1 MAHYLDALAEF
12 VAGTDSAQ
20 LPPSTVLAAKD
31 VFLDTIGA
39 MAAGSALP
47 ENASLARQVAHGP
60 GSPGATLIGHGLT
73 ADPLLAALVNATA
86 GVALEVD
93 EGNRYG
99 GGHPAIHVLPGLLAA
114 AEESAAGGAEVL
126 AALVAGYEVTSRLG
140 GATRP
145 RHNVHSHG
153 HWGAPG
159 TAAAVA
165 RLKGLDAGAVRSVIS
180 MAASMSPAN
189 TWTPCFE
196 GATVRNLYPGRSSL
210 QGILATH
217 LHACGFTALADGP
230 ADVYGVILGDAFDSD
245 AVVDGLGDGYRIER
259 NYFKFHACCRYN
271 HPTLDAVHALRV
283 RHEIAPEE
291 IDSVR
296 VTTVPFPAGMVGAYP
311 ENPLA
316 ARFSIPYAVAAALV
330 HGETGTGAFQPQA
343 IEAQQARALAGK
355 VQVTMDSA
363 MSMRRDD
370 GDTARVAV
378 RLADGREL
386 VSTAGAV
393 WGDAA
398 NPAPRERL
406 REKFLALAAPVLG
419 AERAQAVVEQVAR
432 LDQLD
437 DIRHITRL
445 LGGDGAGAAP

>member
-1 MAHYLDALAEF
+1 MAHYLDTLAEY
-12 VAGTDSAQ
+12 VAGTDSAR
-20 LPPSTVLAAKD
+20 LPSKTVLAAKD
-31 VFLDTIGA
+31 VFLDTVGA
-39 MAAGSALP
+39 MVAGSALP
-47 ENASLARQVAHGP
+47 ENASLARQVANASGA
-60 GSPGATLIGHGLT
+60 SGATLIGHELS
-73 ADPLLAALVNATA
+73 ADPLLASLVNATA

-99 GGHPAIHVLPGLLAA
+99 GGHPAIHVLPGLLAV
-114 AEESAAGGAEVL
+114 AEESSASGAAVL

-140 GATRP
+140 GATKPRP
-145 RHNVHSHG
+145 NVHSHG

-165 RLKGLDAGAVRSVIS
+165 RLKGLGAPAIRSVIS

-217 LHACGFTALADGP
+217 LHASGFTPLDDGP
-230 ADVYGVILGDAFDSD
+230 ADVYGDILGAFDPD
-245 AVVDGLGDGYRIER
+245 AVVDGLGAGYRIEQ

-283 RHEIAPEE
+283 QHEIAPEE
-291 IDSVR
+291 IDRVL

-343 IEAQQARALAGK
+343 IDAEQARALAGK
-355 VQVTMDSA
+355 VRVSVDST

-370 GDTARVAV
+370 GDTARVSV
-378 RLADGREL
+378 RLTDGREL

-406 REKFLALAAPVLG
+406 RQKFLTLTTPVLG
-419 AERAQAVVEQVAR
+419 AARAQAVVEQVNR
-432 LDQLD
+432 LDRLD
-437 DIRHITRL
+437 DVRAIMTL
-445 LGGDGAGAAP
+445 LGGNGASAP

>member
-1 MAHYLDALAEF
+1 MAHYLDTLAEY

-20 LPPSTVLAAKD
+20 LPPNTVRAAKD
-31 VFLDTIGA
+31 VFLDTVGA

-47 ENASLARQVAHGP
+47 ENASLARQVANAP
-60 GSPGATLIGHGLT
+60 GTSGATLIGHSLK
-73 ADPLLAALVNATA
+73 ADPLLASLVNATA

-99 GGHPAIHVLPGLLAA
+99 GGHPSIHVLPGLLAV

-126 AALVAGYEVTSRLG
+126 GALVAGYEVTSRLG
-140 GATRP
+140 GATKP
-145 RHNVHSHG
+145 RANVHSHG

-159 TAAAVA
+159 PAAAVA
-165 RLKGLDAGAVRSVIS
+165 RLTGFDARSIRSVIS

-217 LHACGFTALADGP
+217 LHACGFTALEDGP
-230 ADVYGVILGDAFDSD
+230 TDVYGAILGDTFDSA
-245 AVVDGLGDGYRIER
+245 AVVDGLGSSYRIEQ

-283 RHEIAPEE
+283 QHEIAPEE
-291 IDSVR
+291 IDRVH
-296 VTTVPFPAGMVGAYP
+296 VTTVPFPVGMVGAYP

-343 IEAQQARALAGK
+343 IEAQQARSLAGK
-355 VQVTMDSA
+355 VQVSMDST

-370 GDTARVAV
+370 GETARVAV
-378 RLADGREL
+378 RLTDGREL
-386 VSTAGAV
+386 VQTAGAI

-398 NPAPRERL
+398 NPAPPERL
-406 REKFLALAAPVLG
+406 RQKFLTLTTPVLG
-419 AERAQAVVEQVAR
+419 AARAQAVVEQVER
-432 LDQLD
+432 LDQLED
-437 DIRHITRL
+437 VREITRL
-445 LGGDGAGAAP
+445 LSGDRTVSAP

>member
-20 LPPSTVLAAKD
+20 LPPSAVRAAKD

-99 GGHPAIHVLPGLLAA
+99 GGHPAIHVLPGLLAV
-114 AEESAAGGAEVL
+114 AEESAATGAEVL

-217 LHACGFTALADGP
+217 LHACGFTALEDGP
-230 ADVYGVILGDAFDSD
+230 
-245 AVVDGLGDGYRIER
+245 
-259 NYFKFHACCRYN
+259 CRRLRR
-271 HPTLDAVHALRV
+271 HPRRRLRF
-283 RHEIAPEE
+283 RRRGGGPGRRLPHRAELLQ
-291 IDSVR
+291 
-296 VTTVPFPAGMVGAYP
+296 VPRLL
-311 ENPLA
+311 PLQPPHPRRRPRPPRA
-316 ARFSIPYAVAAALV
+316 AMTSP
-330 HGETGTGAFQPQA
+330 P
-343 IEAQQARALAGK
+343 
-355 VQVTMDSA
+355 
-363 MSMRRDD
+363 RR
-370 GDTARVAV
+370 
-378 RLADGREL
+378 
-386 VSTAGAV
+386 STACA
-393 WGDAA
+393 
-398 NPAPRERL
+398 
-406 REKFLALAAPVLG
+406 
-419 AERAQAVVEQVAR
+419 
-432 LDQLD
+432 
-437 DIRHITRL
+437 
-445 LGGDGAGAAP
+445 

>member
-1 MAHYLDALAEF
+1 MGHYLDTLAEY

-20 LPPSTVLAAKD
+20 LPPSTVRAAKD

-39 MAAGSALP
+39 MVAGSALP
-47 ENASLARQVAHGP
+47 ENASLARQVANGP
-60 GSPGATLIGHGLT
+60 GAHCVTLIGHGLT
-73 ADPLLAALVNATA
+73 ADPLLASLVNATA

-99 GGHPAIHVLPGLLAA
+99 GGHPAIHVLPGLLAV
-114 AEESAAGGAEVL
+114 AEESAASGAEVL

-140 GATRP
+140 GATKP
-145 RHNVHSHG
+145 RQNVHSHG

-165 RLKGLDAGAVRSVIS
+165 RLKGLDAPAIRSVIS

-217 LHACGFTALADGP
+217 LHACGFTALEDGP
-230 ADVYGVILGDAFDSD
+230 TDVYGAILGETFDPV
-245 AVVDGLGDGYRIER
+245 AVVDGLGAGYRIEQ

-271 HPTLDAVHALRV
+271 HPTLDAVHALRL
-283 RHEIAPEE
+283 RQEIAPEE
-291 IDSVR
+291 IDRVH

-311 ENPLA
+311 ANPLA

-355 VQVTMDSA
+355 VQVSMDST

-370 GDTARVAV
+370 GETARVAV
-378 RLADGREL
+378 RLTDGREL
-386 VSTAGAV
+386 VETAGAI

-406 REKFLALAAPVLG
+406 RQKFLTLTTPVLG
-419 AERAQAVVEQVAR
+419 AARAQAVVEQVER
-432 LDQLD
+432 LDELRD
-437 DIRHITRL
+437 LRELTRL
-445 LGGDGAGAAP
+445 LGGNGAEAAP

>member
-1 MAHYLDALAEF
+1 MAHYLDTLAEH
-12 VAGTDSAQ
+12 VAGTDSAR
-20 LPPSTVLAAKD
+20 LPPKTVLAAKD
-31 VFLDTIGA
+31 VFLDTVGA
-39 MAAGSALP
+39 MVAGSALP
-47 ENASLARQVAHGP
+47 ENASLARQVAHAP
-60 GSPGATLIGHGLT
+60 GASAATLIGHGLS
-73 ADPLLAALVNATA
+73 ADPLLASLVNATA

-99 GGHPAIHVLPGLLAA
+99 GGHPAIHVLPGLLAV
-114 AEESAAGGAEVL
+114 AEESAMCGAEVL

-140 GATRP
+140 GATKPRP
-145 RHNVHSHG
+145 NVHSHG

-165 RLKGLDAGAVRSVIS
+165 RLKGLDAPAIRSVIS

-210 QGILATH
+210 QGVLATH
-217 LHACGFTALADGP
+217 LHACGFTALEDGP
-230 ADVYGVILGDAFDSD
+230 ADVYGDILGAFDPN
-245 AVVDGLGDGYRIER
+245 AVVDGLGDGYRIEQ

-283 RHEIAPEE
+283 QHEIAPEE
-291 IDSVR
+291 IDRVH

-311 ENPLA
+311 ANPLA

-330 HGETGTGAFQPQA
+330 HGETGTAAFQPQA
-343 IEAQQARALAGK
+343 IEAEQARALAGK
-355 VQVTMDSA
+355 VQVSVDSA

-370 GDTARVAV
+370 GDTARVSV
-378 RLADGREL
+378 RLTDGREL
-386 VSTAGAV
+386 VQTAGAI

-406 REKFLALAAPVLG
+406 RRKFLALTTPVLG
-419 AERAQAVVEQVAR
+419 PARAQAVVEHVER
-432 LDQLD
+432 LDELD
-437 DIRHITRL
+437 DVRGLMGL
-445 LGGDGAGAAP
+445 LGGTDW

>member
-1 MAHYLDALAEF
+1 MAHYLDALAEY

-20 LPPSTVLAAKD
+20 LPTDTVLAAKD
-31 VFLDTIGA
+31 VFLDTVGA
-39 MAAGSALP
+39 MVAGSALP
-47 ENASLARQVAHGP
+47 ENASLARQVAHAP
-60 GSPGATLIGHGLT
+60 GTPGATLIGHDLK
-73 ADPLLAALVNATA
+73 ADPLLASLVNATA

-114 AEESAAGGAEVL
+114 AEESGAGGSEVL
-126 AALVAGYEVTSRLG
+126 GALVAGYEVTSRLG
-140 GATRP
+140 GATKP

-165 RLKGLDAGAVRSVIS
+165 RLKGLDAPSIRSVIS

-230 ADVYGVILGDAFDSD
+230 ADVYGVILGDAFDPD
-245 AVVDGLGDGYRIER
+245 AVVEGLGAGYRIEQ

-271 HPTLDAVHALRV
+271 HPTLDAVHALRG

-291 IDSVR
+291 IDQVH

-330 HGETGTGAFQPQA
+330 HGETGTGAFRPQA
-343 IEAQQARALAGK
+343 IDSQRARELAGK
-355 VQVTMDSA
+355 VQVSMDA
-363 MSMRRDD
+363 TMSMRRDD
-370 GDTARVAV
+370 GDTARVSV
-378 RLADGREL
+378 RLTDGREL
-386 VSTAGAV
+386 VSTAGAI

-406 REKFLALAAPVLG
+406 HRKFLVLAVPVLG
-419 AERAQAVVEQVAR
+419 AARAQAVLEQVER
-432 LDQLD
+432 LDKLD
-437 DIRHITRL
+437 DVREITRL
-445 LGGDGAGAAP
+445 LGGAQAAS